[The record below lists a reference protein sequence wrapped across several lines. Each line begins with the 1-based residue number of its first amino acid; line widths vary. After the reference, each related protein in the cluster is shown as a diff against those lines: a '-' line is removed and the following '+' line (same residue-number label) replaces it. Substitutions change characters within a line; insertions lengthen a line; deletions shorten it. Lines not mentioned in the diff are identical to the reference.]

1 MVRVLTRAVGF
12 DRRVAFEQGTALAMP
27 FADARLDIAY
37 RISASI
43 NITAVGFATNMAS
56 RMDCPGKRLYLDWV

>member
-1 MVRVLTRAVGF
+1 VARVLTRAVGL

-43 NITAVGFATNMAS
+43 NITARRLCDEHGVEDGLS
-56 RMDCPGKRLYLDWV
+56 R